1 MWRKACQRKVEDIID
16 FLEFARIGKVPADRL
31 PPGLQQRV
39 ELARALGMDLY
50 CLTNRRRV

>member
-1 MWRKACQRKVEDIID
+1 VEDIID